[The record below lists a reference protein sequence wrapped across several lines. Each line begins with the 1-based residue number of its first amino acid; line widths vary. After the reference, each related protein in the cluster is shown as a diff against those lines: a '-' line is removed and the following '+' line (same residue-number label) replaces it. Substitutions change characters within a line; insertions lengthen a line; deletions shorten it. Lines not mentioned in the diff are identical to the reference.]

1 MLSKKLHNTFRTC
14 NESHAHFADIIPAYQ
29 QIVQNLRM
37 SEEEKQE
44 GQKTVVAF
52 VAGLLIGGL
61 LVWVFSS
68 SEVAQAPAEVTDDT
82 PSVVTTGDSDP
93 IPSSVDDESEAPTL
107 QIGDGSIEVANQPA
121 GSNVIL
127 ISAVFPTPE
136 GWIAVRSY
144 PNGQLG
150 SILGAARYSEEQS
163 LVPESVPLLAPTT
176 AGRSYAVVFFS
187 EDGDR
192 EFNLANDA
200 QIDGILSTFVAQ

>member
-1 MLSKKLHNTFRTC
+1 
-14 NESHAHFADIIPAYQ
+14 
-29 QIVQNLRM
+29 M

-61 LVWVFSS
+61 LVWVFSGS
-68 SEVAQAPAEVTDDT
+68 EEVQAPDEMIDETPSEEVADKETSDPVVADESDESSTPVLEIGEGAIVVADQAA
-82 PSVVTTGDSDP
+82 GDS
-93 IPSSVDDESEAPTL
+93 VTL
-107 QIGDGSIEVANQPA
+107 
-121 GSNVIL
+121 
-127 ISAVFPTPE
+127 SAATFPTAE

-150 SILGAARYSEEQS
+150 SILGAARYSEEQG

-176 AGRSYAVVFFS
+176 AGRTYAVVFFS

-192 EFNLANDA
+192 EFNLANDV